1 MQHQPTAKH
10 TLASPQLFLYRRAL
24 HPELFALKQRRTI
37 PHTGY
42 EFETWLMQGGHML
55 RFQIKGF
62 CASELL
68 TAQDTG
74 LPTSGAVATFPCVGE
89 KDYDHPFPEA
99 RVSYGTSMQTE
110 TLSENLYNATYNEL
124 IDLAKETDALLH
136 IWSEA
141 DGPALSMVELQ
152 RYPREIHA
160 HAYHMSPSSGLV
172 LRTQSIFELK

>member
-1 MQHQPTAKH
+1 
-10 TLASPQLFLYRRAL
+10 
-24 HPELFALKQRRTI
+24 
-37 PHTGY
+37 
-42 EFETWLMQGGHML
+42 
-55 RFQIKGF
+55 
-62 CASELL
+62 
-68 TAQDTG
+68 
-74 LPTSGAVATFPCVGE
+74 VGE